1 MAGIFSAL
9 PALFINSWIFP
20 EIVYLFA
27 PNISS
32 TGLGRLMAVISA
44 PVGEEL
50 CKAGAIWFFA
60 SKIKS
65 PKHGFQIGF
74 TVGLGFAILENYFS
88 SLCYKMF
95 QMDLMTVG
103 ILVVYAYVIFKVC
116 KPGEYLK
123 KGVVTAVVLV
133 LLMGRTEG
141 LTNLKDSAAKLE
153 NTLEDGVKELRDDI
167 KSVVG
172 KSNINN
178 DTVGKGIS
186 DLVGGGVMGPLG
198 LYATIC

>member
-32 TGLGRLMAVISA
+32 TGVERLMAVISA

-74 TVGLGFAILENYFS
+74 TVGLGFAILEN
-88 SLCYKMF
+88 
-95 QMDLMTVG
+95 LMYIAGTAGFPLTCWCAESVQ
-103 ILVVYAYVIFKVC
+103 F
-116 KPGEYLK
+116 PGMPY
-123 KGVVTAVVLV
+123 
-133 LLMGRTEG
+133 GRE
-141 LTNLKDSAAKLE
+141 
-153 NTLEDGVKELRDDI
+153 
-167 KSVVG
+167 
-172 KSNINN
+172 
-178 DTVGKGIS
+178 
-186 DLVGGGVMGPLG
+186 
-198 LYATIC
+198 